1 MEPLW
6 VLGPFCKE
14 EMITLGNVEEKESF
28 INRAGWN
35 ALCRIVAIRA
45 LFSWSRSSVA
55 TEPRPEYCCL
65 VLCSNT
71 NNHER
76 QNIISICIVFNVYD
90 CRWGPH
96 PQLPRNLKFLAF
108 DKYLLIHSDFSRFFD
123 RGILKVEFQPNS
135 LPMAFPVNCH
145 LLRPLCSAQMLITS
159 ASCSRQGSWATLL
172 TFPSWKITLSRF
184 PPPPL
189 ASVIWFGKYIV

>member
-184 PPPPL
+184 PPPL